1 MYVQPVRPTIFGNI
15 LKYTFFFSV
24 VLFLVCIFCITL
36 HFMGVPVFSFVAGDD
51 GIIPVPVPVTIQTAF
66 TNAPISSDLS
76 CNFVGVTSTQFTL
89 SFDTFI
95 IGDFVT
101 AGVPR
106 VLLYRS
112 PYPVGL
118 SSADTIDTLPTLF
131 SNSNMLVYIDPLT
144 NDLFVAVLKTDS
156 TYLISDPIKNV
167 PLRVPFRVT
176 LVVSDNFLEVYLN
189 GDLQQMMAFN
199 GAIITSPS
207 SNYFFGPPPI
217 VNQSVN
223 IGNIQYLNAVLTS
236 QVVRFNAQKPFS
248 NSLFASL

>member
-1 MYVQPVRPTIFGNI
+1 MYVQPVRPTLFGNI

-24 VLFLVCIFCITL
+24 VLFLVCIFCIAL
-36 HFMGVPVFSFVAGDD
+36 HFMGVPVFSFVAGDT

-66 TNAPISSDLS
+66 SNAPISSDLS

-101 AGVPR
+101 TNVPR

-112 PYPVGL
+112 PYPVAL
-118 SSADTIDTLPTLF
+118 SSVDTIDTLPTLF
-131 SNSNMLVYIDPLT
+131 GNSNIVVYIDPLT
-144 NDLFVAVLKTDS
+144 NDLYVAVLKTDS
-156 TYLISDPIKNV
+156 TYFISDPIKNV

-176 LVVSDNFLEVYLN
+176 LVVSDNFLEIYLN
-189 GDLQQMMAFN
+189 GELQQMMTFN
-199 GAIITSPS
+199 GEIITSPS

-217 VNQSVN
+217 ANQSVH

-236 QVVRFNAQKPFS
+236 QVVRLNAQKPFS
-248 NSLFASL
+248 KSLFASL